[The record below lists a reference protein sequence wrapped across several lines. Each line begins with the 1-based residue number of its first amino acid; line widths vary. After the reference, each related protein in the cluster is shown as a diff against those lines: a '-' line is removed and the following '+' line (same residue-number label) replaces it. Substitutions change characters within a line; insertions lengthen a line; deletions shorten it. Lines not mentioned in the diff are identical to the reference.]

1 MNINKLLILGLLKL
15 DVSQLSSVL
24 KYLKEREYESLE
36 SNKKIQ
42 EELLKKLLVHCYEKI
57 PYYTNVLNESD
68 VVVNGEVN
76 LTNFSNIPVLTK
88 EIIRE
93 HFEDM
98 KSKDLDKRKWYL
110 NTSGGSTGEPVK
122 FLEDK
127 ASWDY
132 GMAGKWFFSTFAGKD
147 IGDKEIKLWGSERDI
162 LKGSIGIKAK
172 MKNMTFNRIILNAF
186 RMSESNMKDY
196 VYIINKNRP
205 VLIESYVQS
214 IYELSKFI
222 KNNNLE
228 VCSPKGIITSAG
240 TLYPEY
246 QKLIEEVF
254 KTKVYNRYG
263 SREAGD
269 MACSCEKD
277 TGLHLNI
284 FNQYIE
290 ILNDDLEPCRPGEF
304 GQIYVTTLNNYVMP
318 LVRYQIGDIAVPAKN
333 EQCSCGRGLP
343 LIEKV
348 EGRVINV
355 FKTRDG
361 KIVPGEFFIHFIG
374 VVFNEGF
381 ISKFQVIQENYT
393 SIKIKVI
400 IRDKLGFDNG
410 KNKIINSIKKVMG
423 QDCKV
428 EFEFVDNIEP
438 LKSGKYFYT
447 ISEIK

>member
-1 MNINKLLILGLLKL
+1 MNINKLLSLGLLKL
-15 DVSQLSSVL
+15 DGSQLPSVL
-24 KYLKEREYESLE
+24 KFLKEKEYESLE
-36 SNKKIQ
+36 HNKKIQ
-42 EELLKKLLVHCYEKI
+42 EELLKKLLIHCYENI
-57 PYYTNVLNESD
+57 PYYTDVLTDCD
-68 VVVNGEVN
+68 VIVNGEVN
-76 LTNFSNIPVLTK
+76 LANFSNIPVLTK

-93 HFEDM
+93 HFEDL
-98 KSKDLDKRKWYL
+98 KSKDLGKRKWSL

-162 LKGSIGIKAK
+162 MKGSIGFKAK
-172 MKNMTFNRIILNAF
+172 MKNMIFNRILLNAF
-186 RMSESNMKDY
+186 RMSETNMKEY
-196 VYIINKNRP
+196 VIRINKNKP

-214 IYELSKFI
+214 IYELSKYI

-246 QKLIEEVF
+246 QKSIEEVF

-269 MACSCEKD
+269 IACSCEKD
-277 TGLHLNI
+277 TGLHLNT

-290 ILNDDLEPCRPGEF
+290 ILNDNLEHCTPGEF
-304 GQIYVTTLNNYVMP
+304 GQVYVTTLHNYAMP
-318 LVRYQIGDIAVPAKN
+318 LIRYQIGDIAVPAKN

-348 EGRVINV
+348 EGRVMSV
-355 FKTRDG
+355 FKTREG
-361 KIVPGEFFIHFIG
+361 KIIPGEFFIHFIG
-374 VVFNEGF
+374 VVFNEDF
-381 ISKFQVIQENYT
+381 ISKFQVIQEDYN

-400 IRDKLGFDNG
+400 LRDKIGFDTG

-423 QDCKV
+423 QDCRV
-428 EFEFVDNIEP
+428 EFEFVDTIEST
-438 LKSGKYFYT
+438 KSGKYLYT
-447 ISEIK
+447 ICEIK